1 LAITNS
7 LVEAKRTRMRM
18 PGGKSLSISVH
29 GDVPSGFNRISM
41 GFLWKWGFHGMGYD
55 GKIYKL
61 YISVNSGNKSW
72 VNYSDP
78 SHDLTGLMMG
88 IGRAKTRHGLFSE

>member
-1 LAITNS
+1 MDSIGFQWDFYGNGDFM
-7 LVEAKRTRMRM
+7 EWDMM
-18 PGGKSLSISVH
+18 GKYI
-29 GDVPSGFNRISM
+29 N
-41 GFLWKWGFHGMGYD
+41 Y
-55 GKIYKL
+55 IYI
-61 YISVNSGNKSW
+61 YVNSGNKSW